1 MLEEKEYDIYD
12 VQNRTAE
19 TSTTES
25 TTEAMHRMEE
35 AAYAHSGAQPG
46 GNKKRKKNNGF
57 KVVVATGLI
66 CSLLGGGIGGV
77 VGANIAANNLEAA
90 LMSSDASD
98 EAGSGRLQLVGN
110 SGEISP
116 VIAIAEKV
124 TPSVVG
130 VKTFGTAYTYWGQR
144 IPNQELGSGSGI
156 IYSEDGYIITNYHVI
171 EDATSVMITLSD
183 GTEYDARIVGSDAS
197 SDLAVLKVEASNLP
211 AADFGDS
218 DALKIGELV
227 VAIGNP
233 LGYENTVTDGI
244 VSGLNRQL
252 TDYIDS
258 ATLIQ
263 TNATINSG
271 NSGGALV
278 NSRGEVV
285 GINSAKLV
293 ASNAEGMGFA
303 LSINEVKPI
312 VEEII
317 SKGHVSRPYLGV
329 SINSQYQVDAETAE
343 KYEIPMG
350 IQIYEVTAGSPADRA
365 GLKAGDIIYKV
376 NDTLIQSFE
385 DLSDIIDDSKVGD
398 QLRILAERNGQKIVA
413 DVTLAEGNA

>member
-1 MLEEKEYDIYD
+1 MMDENEYSVYD
-12 VQNRTAE
+12 VNEQAQGQYMTDAA
-19 TSTTES
+19 S
-25 TTEAMHRMEE
+25 RMEQ
-35 AAYAHSGAQPG
+35 AAYAQTGGQQS

-57 KVVVATGLI
+57 KAVVATGLI
-66 CSLLGGGIGGV
+66 CSLIGGGIGGV
-77 VGANIAANNLEAA
+77 VGANIAADNLKAS
-90 LMSSDASD
+90 LVSSTED
-98 EAGSGRLQLVGN
+98 EEEGRGRLELVGN
-110 SGEISP
+110 NQEISP
-116 VIAIAEKV
+116 VVAIAEKV

-156 IYSEDGYIITNYHVI
+156 IYSKDGYIITNYHVI

-183 GTEYDARIVGSDAS
+183 GTEYDARIIGSDSS
-197 SDLAVLKVEASNLP
+197 SDLAVLKVEAEKLP

-218 DALKIGELV
+218 SALQIGELV

-329 SINSQYQVDAETAE
+329 SINSQYQVDADTAE
-343 KYEIPMG
+343 RYEIPMG
-350 IQIYEVTAGSPADRA
+350 IQIAEVAINGPADRA
-365 GLKAGDIIYKV
+365 GLQAGDIIYKV
-376 NDTLIQSFE
+376 NDTLIQSFD
-385 DLSDIIDDSKVGD
+385 DLSEIIDDSKVGD
-398 QLRILAERNGQKIVA
+398 KLRILAERNGQKIVA
-413 DVTLAEGNA
+413 DVTLGEANAE

>member
-1 MLEEKEYDIYD
+1 MLEGKNDTIYE
-12 VQNRTAE
+12 VQEEPQQPKA
-19 TSTTES
+19 
-25 TTEAMHRMEE
+25 EE
-35 AAYAHSGAQPG
+35 AAFRMEQAAYAQG
-46 GNKKRKKNNGF
+46 GRQESANKKRKKNNGF
-57 KVVVATGLI
+57 KAVVATGLI
-66 CSLLGGGIGGV
+66 CSLIGGGIGGV
-77 VGANIAANNLEAA
+77 VGANIAADNLRAVLLDSET
-90 LMSSDASD
+90 DAQID
-98 EAGSGRLQLVGN
+98 ETNRLQLMGGFNEV
-110 SGEISP
+110 SP
-116 VIAIAEKV
+116 VVAIAEKV

-171 EDATSVMITLSD
+171 ENATSVMITLSD
-183 GTEYDARIVGSDAS
+183 GTEYDARIIGSDAS
-197 SDLAVLKVEASNLP
+197 SDLAVLKVEAENLP
-211 AADFGDS
+211 EAELGDS
-218 DALKIGELV
+218 SALQIGELV

-271 NSGGALV
+271 NSGGALA
-278 NSRGEVV
+278 NSKGKVV

-303 LSINEVKPI
+303 LSINEVRPI

-343 KYEIPMG
+343 RYEIPMG
-350 IQIYEVTAGSPADRA
+350 IQIAEVAVHGPAERA
-365 GLKAGDIIYKV
+365 GLQAGDIIYKV
-376 NDTLIQSFE
+376 NDTLIQNFD
-385 DLSDIIDDSKVGD
+385 DLSDIIDESKVGD
-398 QLRILAERNGQKIVA
+398 KLRILANRNGEKVVA
-413 DVTLAEGNA
+413 DVILGEANAE

>member
-1 MLEEKEYDIYD
+1 MMDENEYSVYD
-12 VQNRTAE
+12 VNEQAQGQYMTDAA
-19 TSTTES
+19 S
-25 TTEAMHRMEE
+25 RMEQ
-35 AAYAHSGAQPG
+35 AAYAQTGGQQS

-57 KVVVATGLI
+57 KAVVATGLI
-66 CSLLGGGIGGV
+66 CSLIGGGIGGV
-77 VGANIAANNLEAA
+77 VGANIAADNLKAS
-90 LMSSDASD
+90 LVSSTED
-98 EAGSGRLQLVGN
+98 EEEGRGRLELVGN
-110 SGEISP
+110 NHEISP
-116 VIAIAEKV
+116 VVAIAEKV

-156 IYSEDGYIITNYHVI
+156 IYSKDGYIITNYHVI

-183 GTEYDARIVGSDAS
+183 GTEYDARIIGSDSS
-197 SDLAVLKVEASNLP
+197 SDLAVLKVEAEKLP

-218 DALKIGELV
+218 SALQIGELV

-329 SINSQYQVDAETAE
+329 SINSQYQVDADTAE
-343 KYEIPMG
+343 RYEIPMG
-350 IQIYEVTAGSPADRA
+350 IQIAEVAINGPADRA
-365 GLKAGDIIYKV
+365 GLQAGDIIYKV
-376 NDTLIQSFE
+376 NDTLIQSFD
-385 DLSDIIDDSKVGD
+385 DLSEIIDDSKVGD
-398 QLRILAERNGQKIVA
+398 KLRILAERNGQKIVA
-413 DVTLAEGNA
+413 DVTLGEANAE

>member
-1 MLEEKEYDIYD
+1 
-12 VQNRTAE
+12 
-19 TSTTES
+19 
-25 TTEAMHRMEE
+25 MEQ
-35 AAYAHSGAQPG
+35 AAYAQTGGQQS

-57 KVVVATGLI
+57 KAVVATGLI
-66 CSLLGGGIGGV
+66 CSLIGGGIGGV
-77 VGANIAANNLEAA
+77 VGANIAADNLK
-90 LMSSDASD
+90 SSLVSSTED
-98 EAGSGRLQLVGN
+98 EEEGRGRLELVGN
-110 SGEISP
+110 NQEISP
-116 VIAIAEKV
+116 VVAIAEKV

-156 IYSEDGYIITNYHVI
+156 IYSKDGYIITNYHVI

-183 GTEYDARIVGSDAS
+183 GTEYDARIIGSDSS
-197 SDLAVLKVEASNLP
+197 SDLAVLKVEAEKLP

-218 DALKIGELV
+218 SALQIGELV

-329 SINSQYQVDAETAE
+329 SINSQYQVDADTAE
-343 KYEIPMG
+343 RYEIPMG
-350 IQIYEVTAGSPADRA
+350 IQIAEVAINGPADRA
-365 GLKAGDIIYKV
+365 GLQAGDIIYKV
-376 NDTLIQSFE
+376 NDTLIQSFD
-385 DLSDIIDDSKVGD
+385 DLSEIIDDSKVGD
-398 QLRILAERNGQKIVA
+398 KLRILAERNGQKIVA
-413 DVTLAEGNA
+413 DVTLGEANAE

>member
-1 MLEEKEYDIYD
+1 MTD
-12 VQNRTAE
+12 AA
-19 TSTTES
+19 S
-25 TTEAMHRMEE
+25 RMEQ
-35 AAYAHSGAQPG
+35 AAYAQTGGQQS

-57 KVVVATGLI
+57 KAVVATGLI
-66 CSLLGGGIGGV
+66 CSLIGGGIGGV
-77 VGANIAANNLEAA
+77 VGANIAADNLK
-90 LMSSDASD
+90 SSLVSSTED
-98 EAGSGRLQLVGN
+98 EEEGRGRLELVGN
-110 SGEISP
+110 NQEISP
-116 VIAIAEKV
+116 VVAIAEKV

-156 IYSEDGYIITNYHVI
+156 IYSKDGYIITNYHVM

-183 GTEYDARIVGSDAS
+183 GTEYDARIIGSDSS
-197 SDLAVLKVEASNLP
+197 SDLAVLKVEAEKLP

-218 DALKIGELV
+218 SALQIGELV

-329 SINSQYQVDAETAE
+329 SINSQYQVDADTAE
-343 KYEIPMG
+343 RYEIPMG
-350 IQIYEVTAGSPADRA
+350 IQIAEVAINGPADRA
-365 GLKAGDIIYKV
+365 GLQAGDIIYKV
-376 NDTLIQSFE
+376 NDTLIQSFD
-385 DLSDIIDDSKVGD
+385 DLSEIIDDSKVGD
-398 QLRILAERNGQKIVA
+398 KLRILAERNGQKIVA
-413 DVTLAEGNA
+413 DVTLGEANAE

>member
-1 MLEEKEYDIYD
+1 MMDENEYSVYD
-12 VQNRTAE
+12 VNEQAQGQYMTDAA
-19 TSTTES
+19 S
-25 TTEAMHRMEE
+25 RMEQ
-35 AAYAHSGAQPG
+35 AAYAQTGGQQS

-57 KVVVATGLI
+57 KAVVATGLI
-66 CSLLGGGIGGV
+66 CSLIGGGIGGV
-77 VGANIAANNLEAA
+77 VGANIAADNLK
-90 LMSSDASD
+90 SSLVSSTED
-98 EAGSGRLQLVGN
+98 EEEGRGRLELVGN
-110 SGEISP
+110 NQEISP
-116 VIAIAEKV
+116 VVAIAEKV

-156 IYSEDGYIITNYHVI
+156 IYSKDGYIITNYHVI

-183 GTEYDARIVGSDAS
+183 GTEYDARIIGSDSS
-197 SDLAVLKVEASNLP
+197 SDLAVLKVEAEKLP

-218 DALKIGELV
+218 SALQIGELV

-329 SINSQYQVDAETAE
+329 SINSQYQVDADTAAR
-343 KYEIPMG
+343 YEIPMG
-350 IQIYEVTAGSPADRA
+350 IQIAEVAINGPADRA
-365 GLKAGDIIYKV
+365 GLQAGDIIYKV
-376 NDTLIQSFE
+376 NDTLIQSFD
-385 DLSDIIDDSKVGD
+385 DLSEIIDDSKVGD
-398 QLRILAERNGQKIVA
+398 KLRILAERNGQKIVA
-413 DVTLAEGNA
+413 DVTLGEANVE

>member
-1 MLEEKEYDIYD
+1 MMDENEYSVYD
-12 VQNRTAE
+12 VNEQAQGQYMTDAA
-19 TSTTES
+19 S
-25 TTEAMHRMEE
+25 RMEQ
-35 AAYAHSGAQPG
+35 AAYAQTGGQQS

-57 KVVVATGLI
+57 KAVVATGLI
-66 CSLLGGGIGGV
+66 CSLIGGGIGGV
-77 VGANIAANNLEAA
+77 VGANIAADNLK
-90 LMSSDASD
+90 SSLVSSTED
-98 EAGSGRLQLVGN
+98 EEEGRGRLELVGN
-110 SGEISP
+110 NQEISP
-116 VIAIAEKV
+116 VVAIAEKV

-156 IYSEDGYIITNYHVI
+156 IYSKDGYIITNYHVI

-183 GTEYDARIVGSDAS
+183 GTEYDARIIGSDSS
-197 SDLAVLKVEASNLP
+197 SDLAVLKVEAEKLP

-218 DALKIGELV
+218 SALQIGELV

-329 SINSQYQVDAETAE
+329 SINSQYQVDADTAE
-343 KYEIPMG
+343 RYEIPMG
-350 IQIYEVTAGSPADRA
+350 IQIAEVAINGPADRA
-365 GLKAGDIIYKV
+365 GLQAGDIIYKV
-376 NDTLIQSFE
+376 NDTLIQSFD
-385 DLSDIIDDSKVGD
+385 DLSEIIDDSKVGD
-398 QLRILAERNGQKIVA
+398 KLRILAERNGQKIVA
-413 DVTLAEGNA
+413 DVTLGEANAE

>member
-1 MLEEKEYDIYD
+1 MMDENEYSVYD
-12 VQNRTAE
+12 VNEQAQGQYMTDAA
-19 TSTTES
+19 S
-25 TTEAMHRMEE
+25 RMEQ
-35 AAYAHSGAQPG
+35 AAYAQTGGQQS

-57 KVVVATGLI
+57 KAVVATGLI
-66 CSLLGGGIGGV
+66 CSLIGGGIGGV
-77 VGANIAANNLEAA
+77 VGANIAADNLK
-90 LMSSDASD
+90 SSLVSSTED
-98 EAGSGRLQLVGN
+98 EEEGRGRLELVGN
-110 SGEISP
+110 NQEISP
-116 VIAIAEKV
+116 VVAIAEKV

-156 IYSEDGYIITNYHVI
+156 IYSKDGYIITNYHVI

-183 GTEYDARIVGSDAS
+183 GTEYDARIIGSDSS
-197 SDLAVLKVEASNLP
+197 SDLAVLKVEAEKLP

-218 DALKIGELV
+218 SALQIGELV

-329 SINSQYQVDAETAE
+329 SINSQYQVDEDTAE
-343 KYEIPMG
+343 RYEIPMG
-350 IQIYEVTAGSPADRA
+350 IQIAEVMQGGPAQKA
-365 GLKAGDIIYKV
+365 GLQAGDIIYKV
-376 NDTLIQSFE
+376 NDTLIQSFD
-385 DLSDIIDDSKVGD
+385 DLSDIIDNCKVGD
-398 QLRILAERNGQKIVA
+398 QLRILANRNGEKVA
-413 DVTLAEGNA
+413 VTVTLTEGNVQN

>member
-1 MLEEKEYDIYD
+1 MLEGKNDTIYEVQEEPQQPKAKE
-12 VQNRTAE
+12 A
-19 TSTTES
+19 
-25 TTEAMHRMEE
+25 AFRMEQ
-35 AAYAHSGAQPG
+35 AAYAQG
-46 GNKKRKKNNGF
+46 GRQESANKKRKKNNGF
-57 KVVVATGLI
+57 KAVVATGLI
-66 CSLLGGGIGGV
+66 CSLIGGGIGGV
-77 VGANIAANNLEAA
+77 VGANIAADNLRAVLLDSET
-90 LMSSDASD
+90 DAQID
-98 EAGSGRLQLVGN
+98 ETNRLQLMGGLNEV
-110 SGEISP
+110 SP
-116 VIAIAEKV
+116 VVAIAEKV

-171 EDATSVMITLSD
+171 ENATSVMITLSD
-183 GTEYDARIVGSDAS
+183 GTEYDARIIGSDAS
-197 SDLAVLKVEASNLP
+197 SDLAVLKVEAENLP
-211 AADFGDS
+211 EAELGDS
-218 DALKIGELV
+218 SALQIGELV

-278 NSRGEVV
+278 NSKGKVV

-303 LSINEVKPI
+303 LSINEVRPI

-343 KYEIPMG
+343 RYEIPMG
-350 IQIYEVTAGSPADRA
+350 IQIAEVAVHGPAERA
-365 GLKAGDIIYKV
+365 GLQAGDIIYKV
-376 NDTLIQSFE
+376 NDTLIQNFD
-385 DLSDIIDDSKVGD
+385 DLSDIIDESKVGD
-398 QLRILAERNGQKIVA
+398 KLRILANRNGEKVVA
-413 DVTLAEGNA
+413 DVILGEANAE

>member
-1 MLEEKEYDIYD
+1 MLEGKNDTIYEVQEKP
-12 VQNRTAE
+12 QQPKA
-19 TSTTES
+19 
-25 TTEAMHRMEE
+25 EE
-35 AAYAHSGAQPG
+35 AAFRMEQAAYAQG
-46 GNKKRKKNNGF
+46 GRQESANKKRKKNNGF
-57 KVVVATGLI
+57 KAVVATGLI
-66 CSLLGGGIGGV
+66 CSLIGGGIGGV
-77 VGANIAANNLEAA
+77 VGANIAADNLRAVLLDSET
-90 LMSSDASD
+90 DAQID
-98 EAGSGRLQLVGN
+98 ETNRLQLMGGLNEV
-110 SGEISP
+110 SP
-116 VIAIAEKV
+116 VVAIAEKV

-171 EDATSVMITLSD
+171 ENATSVMITLSD
-183 GTEYDARIVGSDAS
+183 GTEYDARIIGSDAS
-197 SDLAVLKVEASNLP
+197 SDLAVLKVEAENLP
-211 AADFGDS
+211 EAELGDS
-218 DALKIGELV
+218 SSLQIGELV

-278 NSRGEVV
+278 NSKGKVV

-303 LSINEVKPI
+303 LSINEVRPI

-343 KYEIPMG
+343 RYEIPMG
-350 IQIYEVTAGSPADRA
+350 IQIAEVAVHGPAERA
-365 GLKAGDIIYKV
+365 GLQAGDIIYKV
-376 NDTLIQSFE
+376 NDTLIQNFD
-385 DLSDIIDDSKVGD
+385 DLSDIIDESKVGD
-398 QLRILAERNGQKIVA
+398 KLRILANRNGEKVVA
-413 DVTLAEGNA
+413 DVILGEANAE

>member
-1 MLEEKEYDIYD
+1 MMDENEYSVYD
-12 VQNRTAE
+12 VNEQAQGQYMTDAA
-19 TSTTES
+19 S
-25 TTEAMHRMEE
+25 RMEQ
-35 AAYAHSGAQPG
+35 AAYAQTGGQQS

-57 KVVVATGLI
+57 KAVVATGLI
-66 CSLLGGGIGGV
+66 CSLIGGGFGGV
-77 VGANIAANNLEAA
+77 VGANIAADNLH
-90 LMSSDASD
+90 SSLVSSTED
-98 EAGSGRLQLVGN
+98 EEEGRGRLELVGN
-110 SGEISP
+110 NQEISP
-116 VIAIAEKV
+116 VVAIAEKV
-124 TPSVVG
+124 TQSVVG

-156 IYSEDGYIITNYHVI
+156 IYSKDGYIITNYHVI

-183 GTEYDARIVGSDAS
+183 GTEYDARIIGSDSS
-197 SDLAVLKVEASNLP
+197 SDLAVLKVEAEKLP

-218 DALKIGELV
+218 SALQIGELV

-329 SINSQYQVDAETAE
+329 SINSQYQVDADTAE
-343 KYEIPMG
+343 RYEIPMG
-350 IQIYEVTAGSPADRA
+350 IQIAEVAINGPADRA
-365 GLKAGDIIYKV
+365 GLQAGDIIYKV
-376 NDTLIQSFE
+376 NDTLIQSFD
-385 DLSDIIDDSKVGD
+385 DLSEIIDDSKVGD
-398 QLRILAERNGQKIVA
+398 KLRILAERNGQKIVA
-413 DVTLAEGNA
+413 DVTLGEANVE

>member
-1 MLEEKEYDIYD
+1 M
-12 VQNRTAE
+12 
-19 TSTTES
+19 
-25 TTEAMHRMEE
+25 
-35 AAYAHSGAQPG
+35 
-46 GNKKRKKNNGF
+46 
-57 KVVVATGLI
+57 
-66 CSLLGGGIGGV
+66 
-77 VGANIAANNLEAA
+77 
-90 LMSSDASD
+90 
-98 EAGSGRLQLVGN
+98 
-110 SGEISP
+110 
-116 VIAIAEKV
+116 
-124 TPSVVG
+124 
-130 VKTFGTAYTYWGQR
+130 
-144 IPNQELGSGSGI
+144 
-156 IYSEDGYIITNYHVI
+156 
-171 EDATSVMITLSD
+171 MITLSD
-183 GTEYDARIVGSDAS
+183 GTEYDARIIGSDSS
-197 SDLAVLKVEASNLP
+197 SDLAVLKVEAEKLP

-218 DALKIGELV
+218 SALQIGELV

-329 SINSQYQVDAETAE
+329 SINSQYQVDADTAE
-343 KYEIPMG
+343 RYEIPMG
-350 IQIYEVTAGSPADRA
+350 IQIAEVAINGPADRA
-365 GLKAGDIIYKV
+365 GLQAGDIIYKV
-376 NDTLIQSFE
+376 NDTLIQSFD
-385 DLSDIIDDSKVGD
+385 DLSEIIDDSKVGD
-398 QLRILAERNGQKIVA
+398 KLRILAERNGQKIVA
-413 DVTLAEGNA
+413 DVTLGEANAE

>member
-1 MLEEKEYDIYD
+1 MLEGKNDTIYE
-12 VQNRTAE
+12 VQEEPQQPKA
-19 TSTTES
+19 
-25 TTEAMHRMEE
+25 EE
-35 AAYAHSGAQPG
+35 AAFRMEQAAYAQG
-46 GNKKRKKNNGF
+46 GRQESANKKRKKNNGF
-57 KVVVATGLI
+57 KAVVATGLI
-66 CSLLGGGIGGV
+66 CSLIGGGIGGV
-77 VGANIAANNLEAA
+77 VGANIAADNLRAVLLDSET
-90 LMSSDASD
+90 DAQID
-98 EAGSGRLQLVGN
+98 ETNRLQLMGGLNEV
-110 SGEISP
+110 SP
-116 VIAIAEKV
+116 VVAIAEKV

-171 EDATSVMITLSD
+171 ENATSVMITLSD
-183 GTEYDARIVGSDAS
+183 GTEYDARIIGSDAS
-197 SDLAVLKVEASNLP
+197 SDLAVLKVEAENLP
-211 AADFGDS
+211 EAELGDS
-218 DALKIGELV
+218 SALQIGELV

-271 NSGGALV
+271 NSGGALA
-278 NSRGEVV
+278 NSKGKVV

-303 LSINEVKPI
+303 LSINEVRPI

-343 KYEIPMG
+343 RYEIPMG
-350 IQIYEVTAGSPADRA
+350 IQIAEVAVHGPAERA
-365 GLKAGDIIYKV
+365 GLQAGDIIYKV
-376 NDTLIQSFE
+376 NDTLIQNFD
-385 DLSDIIDDSKVGD
+385 DLSDIIDESKAGD
-398 QLRILAERNGQKIVA
+398 KLRILANRNGEKVVA
-413 DVTLAEGNA
+413 DVILGEANAE

>member
-1 MLEEKEYDIYD
+1 MMDENEYSVYD
-12 VQNRTAE
+12 VNEQAQGQYMTDAA
-19 TSTTES
+19 S
-25 TTEAMHRMEE
+25 RMEQ
-35 AAYAHSGAQPG
+35 AAYAQTGGQQS

-57 KVVVATGLI
+57 KAVVATGLI
-66 CSLLGGGIGGV
+66 CSLIGGGIGGV
-77 VGANIAANNLEAA
+77 VGANIAADNLK
-90 LMSSDASD
+90 SSLVSSTED
-98 EAGSGRLQLVGN
+98 EEEGRGRLELVGN
-110 SGEISP
+110 NQEISP
-116 VIAIAEKV
+116 VVAIAEKV

-156 IYSEDGYIITNYHVI
+156 IYSKDGYIITNYHVI

-183 GTEYDARIVGSDAS
+183 GTEYDARIIGSDSS
-197 SDLAVLKVEASNLP
+197 SDLAVLKVEAEKLP

-218 DALKIGELV
+218 SALQIGELV

-329 SINSQYQVDAETAE
+329 SINSQYQVDADTAE
-343 KYEIPMG
+343 RYEIPMG
-350 IQIYEVTAGSPADRA
+350 IQIAEVAINGPADRA
-365 GLKAGDIIYKV
+365 GLQAGDIIYKV
-376 NDTLIQSFE
+376 NDTLIQSFD
-385 DLSDIIDDSKVGD
+385 DLSEIIDDSKVGD
-398 QLRILAERNGQKIVA
+398 KLRILAERNGQKIVA
-413 DVTLAEGNA
+413 DVTLGEANVE

>member
-1 MLEEKEYDIYD
+1 MMDENEYSVYD
-12 VQNRTAE
+12 VNEQAQGQYMTDAA
-19 TSTTES
+19 S
-25 TTEAMHRMEE
+25 RMEQ
-35 AAYAHSGAQPG
+35 AAYAQTGGQQS

-57 KVVVATGLI
+57 KAVVATGLI
-66 CSLLGGGIGGV
+66 CSLIGGGIGGV
-77 VGANIAANNLEAA
+77 VGANIAADNLKAS
-90 LMSSDASD
+90 LVSSTED
-98 EAGSGRLQLVGN
+98 EEEGRGRLELVGN
-110 SGEISP
+110 NQEISP
-116 VIAIAEKV
+116 VVAIAEKV

-156 IYSEDGYIITNYHVI
+156 IYSKDGYIITNYHVI

-183 GTEYDARIVGSDAS
+183 GTEYDARIIGSDSS
-197 SDLAVLKVEASNLP
+197 SDLAVLKVEAEKLP

-218 DALKIGELV
+218 SALQIGELV

-329 SINSQYQVDAETAE
+329 SINSQYQVDADTAE
-343 KYEIPMG
+343 RYEIPMG
-350 IQIYEVTAGSPADRA
+350 IQIAEVAINGPADRA
-365 GLKAGDIIYKV
+365 GLQAGDIIYKV
-376 NDTLIQSFE
+376 NDTLIQSFD
-385 DLSDIIDDSKVGD
+385 DLSEIIDDSKVGD
-398 QLRILAERNGQKIVA
+398 KLRILAERNGQKIVA
-413 DVTLAEGNA
+413 DVTLGEANVE

>member
-1 MLEEKEYDIYD
+1 MLEGKNDTIYEVQEKP
-12 VQNRTAE
+12 QQPKA
-19 TSTTES
+19 
-25 TTEAMHRMEE
+25 EE
-35 AAYAHSGAQPG
+35 AAFRMEQAAYAQG
-46 GNKKRKKNNGF
+46 GRQESANKKRKKNNGF
-57 KVVVATGLI
+57 KAVVATGLI
-66 CSLLGGGIGGV
+66 CSLIGGGIGGV
-77 VGANIAANNLEAA
+77 VGANIAADNLRAVLLDSET
-90 LMSSDASD
+90 DAQID
-98 EAGSGRLQLVGN
+98 ETNRLQLMGGLNEV
-110 SGEISP
+110 SP
-116 VIAIAEKV
+116 VVAIAEKV

-171 EDATSVMITLSD
+171 ENATSVMITLSD
-183 GTEYDARIVGSDAS
+183 GTEYDARIIGSDAS
-197 SDLAVLKVEASNLP
+197 SDLAVLKVEAENLP
-211 AADFGDS
+211 EAELGDS
-218 DALKIGELV
+218 SSLQIGELV

-278 NSRGEVV
+278 NSKGKVV

-303 LSINEVKPI
+303 LSINEMRPI

-343 KYEIPMG
+343 RYEIPMG
-350 IQIYEVTAGSPADRA
+350 IQIAEVAVHGPAERA
-365 GLKAGDIIYKV
+365 GLQAGDIIYKV
-376 NDTLIQSFE
+376 NDTLIQNFD
-385 DLSDIIDDSKVGD
+385 DLSDIIDESKVGD
-398 QLRILAERNGQKIVA
+398 KLRILANRNGEKVVA
-413 DVTLAEGNA
+413 DVILGEANAE